1 MSESTENLKRTTLY
15 ETHKAAGARLVPF
28 AGWEMPVQYEGVI
41 PEHKAVR
48 TAAGLFD
55 VSHMGEFLVE
65 GPGAL
70 AYLNGLLTNDIAKVA
85 DGQAQYNVMLYA
97 NGTIVDDLIVYRR
110 SAESWLVIVN
120 AGNIFKDYAWMKSH
134 LPESGVT
141 LVDESD
147 KWALLALQGPKAA
160 EILQPLTAVDLSK
173 IGTYRFAEGEVA
185 SIRAVIARTG
195 YTGEDGFE
203 LAVGAKTAPA
213 LWAKLMDAGAPKGLK
228 PVGLGARDT
237 LRLEM
242 KYALY
247 GNDIDDTTNP
257 LEAGLGWVVKLGKGV
272 DFIGKASLDKIKAD
286 GVKRKLVGFEMT
298 ERGIA
303 RHGYTLVDPNSKA
316 EIGICTSGTQS
327 PSLDRPIGVGYV
339 TAALAA
345 PGTEIAVDIRGE
357 ARKAKVVETPFY
369 KRPS

>member
-1 MSESTENLKRTTLY
+1 VTTENLKRTSLY

-48 TAAGLFD
+48 SAAGLFD
-55 VSHMGEFLVE
+55 VSHMGEFVVE
-65 GPGAL
+65 GKGSTDF
-70 AYLNGLLTNDIAKVA
+70 LNSLLTNDVAKVV
-85 DGQAQYNVMLYA
+85 DGQAQYNVMLYE

-110 SAESWLVIVN
+110 APETWFVIVN
-120 AGNIFKDYAWMKSH
+120 AGNIEKDFAWMKSRV
-134 LPESGVT
+134 PAGVT
-141 LVDESD
+141 LRNESD
-147 KWALLALQGPKAA
+147 AWALLALQGPKAA
-160 EILQPLTAVDLSK
+160 EILQGLTKTELAP
-173 IGTYRFAEGEVA
+173 IATYRFAEGEVA
-185 SIRAVIARTG
+185 GLEALIARTG

-203 LAVGAKTAPA
+203 LAVASDKAPA
-213 LWAKLMDAGAPKGLK
+213 LWKALMDAGAPKGLK

-272 DFIGKASLDKIKAD
+272 DFVGKAALEAIKAK
-286 GVKRKLVGFEMT
+286 GLTRKLVGFDMT

-303 RHGYTLVDPNSKA
+303 RHGYKLLDAKTKA
-316 EIGICTSGTQS
+316 EIGIVTSGTQS
-327 PSLDRPIGVGYV
+327 PSLDRPLGVGYV
-339 TAALAA
+339 DAAHAA
-345 PGTEIAVDIRGE
+345 IGTEIAVEIRGE

-369 KRPS
+369 KRSK